1 MDGIEVQPNSKLP
14 HAMVGTV
21 ILLQLK
27 NCMPSG
33 HFSPNIL
40 LITLFY
46 FQIPYSLFPVA
57 FINSL
62 YTWEYYYLYIAS
74 FLSEYKGILDKREK
88 DRYLLRIFYNLECM
102 HIYVKLNFFTVDR
115 DHTIMVIFARYFTMN
130 TKMISNL
137 KLIMMMN

>member
-1 MDGIEVQPNSKLP
+1 MNRPYKAIATYNTYGLFNFCFQTALSSKLP
-14 HAMVGTV
+14 CSMDKTM

-33 HFSPNIL
+33 HFSPNTL

-46 FQIPYSLFPVA
+46 FKIPYSLFPVA

-74 FLSEYKGILDKREK
+74 FLKVSKRV
-88 DRYLLRIFYNLECM
+88 F
-102 HIYVKLNFFTVDR
+102 
-115 DHTIMVIFARYFTMN
+115 
-130 TKMISNL
+130 
-137 KLIMMMN
+137 

>member
-1 MDGIEVQPNSKLP
+1 MLGYMLYRIYKIITTYTTYGLFNFCSQTAFSSKLP
-14 HAMVGTV
+14 CSMDKTM

-33 HFSPNIL
+33 HFSPNTL

-62 YTWEYYYLYIAS
+62 YTWEYYYIYIAS
-74 FLSEYKGILDKREK
+74 FLKWKEGILDKREK
-88 DRYLLRIFYNLECM
+88 DTYLFQIFYNLECM
-102 HIYVKLNFFTVDR
+102 HIYVNRNFLN
-115 DHTIMVIFARYFTMN
+115 
-130 TKMISNL
+130 
-137 KLIMMMN
+137 

>member
-1 MDGIEVQPNSKLP
+1 MKDGLIRRLKCCFKNDTLNSKLP
-14 HAMVGTV
+14 PTMDETM

-33 HFSPNIL
+33 HFSPNTL

-74 FLSEYKGILDKREK
+74 FFK
-88 DRYLLRIFYNLECM
+88 
-102 HIYVKLNFFTVDR
+102 
-115 DHTIMVIFARYFTMN
+115 
-130 TKMISNL
+130 
-137 KLIMMMN
+137 

>member
-1 MDGIEVQPNSKLP
+1 MHNEKSNLAS
-14 HAMVGTV
+14 AMVTTM

-33 HFSPNIL
+33 HFSPNTL

-74 FLSEYKGILDKREK
+74 FLSEHKGILDKREK
-88 DRYLLRIFYNLECM
+88 DRYLLHIFYNLECM
-102 HIYVKLNFFTVDR
+102 HIYVKLNF
-115 DHTIMVIFARYFTMN
+115 
-130 TKMISNL
+130 L
-137 KLIMMMN
+137 L